1 MIPLTSV
8 QRPERSQTLPLL
20 FLCTSTRLL
29 HYYSM
34 MYHFIELI
42 SHRHVI
48 VKLLAFTLAMV
59 VGPIGTYFLTL
70 NTLYK
75 GRLAVLDGT
84 CDLVLR

>member
-1 MIPLTSV
+1 
-8 QRPERSQTLPLL
+8 
-20 FLCTSTRLL
+20 
-29 HYYSM
+29 M

-75 GRLAVLDGT
+75 GRLAKLDGT
-84 CDLVLR
+84 CDLGY